1 MGAGEH
7 TELTGDG
14 DGRDESAAR
23 GADDAA
29 GAAADGESGAA
40 ADGDGGT
47 AGGPAEAAARA
58 GGEFGRELEVAVDLA
73 RTAGAAALKFYG
85 GPLRI
90 EHKTPNDDPVTQAD
104 HAANDVILAG
114 LKREFPGDGILS
126 EETADTAR
134 RLGRERVWVIDPI
147 DGTNGFIDGNGD
159 FAVQIGLAVGGEA
172 VVGVVYL
179 PAADVLYW
187 GAPRA
192 GGAWVT
198 RPDAAPARLRVSDET
213 RAPHMRLAASRSHR
227 SPRMDAVMRAFG
239 FREEVRRG
247 SVGVKV
253 GLICE
258 RQCDLYIHLSSRTK
272 QWDTC
277 APEAILRGAGG
288 QLTDLWGQ
296 PYRYN
301 TDNIENRNGVV
312 ATNGAAQTFVIDT
325 LAPLLAEFG
334 RTRV

>member
-7 TELTGDG
+7 TELTGDDEARG
-14 DGRDESAAR
+14 ESAAR
-23 GADDAA
+23 GAEDTAA
-29 GAAADGESGAA
+29 TADGESVAAGAR
-40 ADGDGGT
+40 
-47 AGGPAEAAARA
+47 AEAAARA
-58 GGEFGRELEVAVDLA
+58 EGEFERELEVAVDLA

-114 LKREFPGDGILS
+114 LEREFPGDGVLS

-187 GAPRA
+187 AAPRA
-192 GGAWVT
+192 GAWVT
-198 RPDAAPARLRVSDET
+198 RPDAVPARLRVSDET

-227 SPRMDAVMRAFG
+227 SPRMDALMRAFG

-301 TDNIENRNGVV
+301 TETVENRNGVV
-312 ATNGAAQTFVIDT
+312 ATNGAAQSFVIDT